1 MRPILTTFCLLAA
14 LSAAVRA
21 QDPER
26 LAAALKERALLDGVA
41 QMKTDDRL
49 KMYRTLVDTKPET
62 LHYQNLLAATYI
74 QKMRE
79 TTDPVYLS
87 RAGQVIDQVLSQ
99 DGQNYEALRIKN
111 EIELEHHHFKN
122 VAAASRKL
130 VQIAPDD
137 PWNWGTLGDALME
150 MGDYP
155 GAADAYQKMVSL
167 RPDLS
172 SYNRAAWY
180 RFVTGDADGAIQ
192 LMKMALQAGSRS
204 PEHMAWCWVELGNL
218 YLRTYHPAEAR
229 AAFERASRYLANY
242 HPAYGGLGKALAMA
256 GDLHGAIEA
265 LKRAQSIN
273 PAPEHAA
280 ALHDLYAL
288 TGNQAEAQ
296 KQLALVDVVDK
307 MERAAQQPANRT
319 LVLIYANL
327 DHQLPRALE
336 LAQGEL
342 NIRQDVFSYDALAWA
357 LLKNGQPEAAQE
369 AMIKA
374 LKMGTPEASFHYH
387 AGLIAAAL
395 GQKAEAIRQLQ
406 QALTLN
412 PQFDPRQAP
421 IAQAKLKQLS
431 AAGASGQESR

>member
-1 MRPILTTFCLLAA
+1 MQPKMILCCLASL
-14 LSAAVRA
+14 LIPVFA

-26 LAAALKERALLDGVA
+26 LAAALKERALLDGVTKL
-41 QMKTDDRL
+41 KTDDRL
-49 KMYRTLVDTKPET
+49 KMYQTLVDTKPET
-62 LHYQNLLAATYI
+62 LHYHNLLATAYL

-79 TTDPVYLS
+79 TTDPVYLN
-87 RAGQVIDQVLSQ
+87 RAGQVIDNVLSQ
-99 DGQNYEALRIKN
+99 DASNYEALRIKN
-111 EIELEHHHFKN
+111 EIALEHHHFKN
-122 VAAASRKL
+122 VATASRKL

-150 MGDYP
+150 MGDYA
-155 GAADAYQKMVSL
+155 GAADAYQKMVTL

-180 RFVTGDADGAIQ
+180 RYVTGDPDGAIQ

-204 PEHMAWCWVELGNL
+204 AEHMAWCWVELGNL
-218 YLRTYHPAEAR
+218 YLRTNHPADAR
-229 AAFERASRYLANY
+229 TAFERATRYLANY

-256 GDLHGAIEA
+256 GDLTGAIEA
-265 LKRAQSIN
+265 TKRAQSIN

-280 ALHDLYAL
+280 ALHDLY
-288 TGNQAEAQ
+288 TVVGNKAEAQ

-319 LVLIYANL
+319 LVLIFANL

-342 NIRQDVFSYDALAWA
+342 DIRQDVFSYDALAWA
-357 LLKNGQPEAAQE
+357 LLKNGQLEAAQE
-369 AMIKA
+369 AIAKA

-387 AGLIAAAL
+387 AGMIAAAL
-395 GQKAEAIRQLQ
+395 GKKADAVRELQ

-412 PQFDPRQAP
+412 PQFDLRQAA
-421 IAQAKLKQLS
+421 IAQAKLKELTTTDP
-431 AAGASGQESR
+431 SGKETR